1 LSCMSG
7 SRMNDWFNKTHVG
20 DCRVLMR
27 QMIGDG
33 TRVNCVVTS
42 PPYWALRDYGVMGQ
56 FGLERTWIRHV
67 ARMRGVFRLVREL
80 LADDGTLWM
89 NYGDCYAGAPGGF
102 QGKNGQRASRTFTA
116 RIKQRKHGNG
126 LKPKD
131 LVGMP
136 WRVALALQ
144 DDGWWL
150 RSEIIWAKP
159 NPMPESIKD
168 RPTKAHEHLFLL
180 SRSNKYYYDGEAI
193 REASSLD
200 SHARVSR
207 ARLSGY
213 EPLGQTAH
221 KGIAGPRPGVHKKVS
236 GWNMGD
242 GSHST
247 VDHARPKKTDD
258 GRKFIGNGVGFGHGY
273 DEVKKP
279 RVKQNA
285 SFSEIVVDVVPDR
298 NSRSVWNIPT
308 QPFSGAHFAS
318 FPEELVARCILA
330 GSRPGDVVFDPF
342 MGSGTVAQVATDL
355 GRRFV
360 GCELN
365 PEYVELH
372 ELRRTTIGMPI

>member
-1 LSCMSG
+1 VT
-7 SRMNDWFNKTHVG
+7 DWLNKTHVG
-20 DCRVLMR
+20 DCRALMR
-27 QMIGDG
+27 RMAVDG
-33 TRVNCVVTS
+33 VRVNCVVTS
-42 PPYWALRDYGVMGQ
+42 PPYWALRDYGVTGQ

-67 ARMRGVFRLVREL
+67 ARMRDVFRLVREL
-80 LADDGTLWM
+80 LADDGSLWM

-116 RIKQRKHGNG
+116 RIKQRKHGDG

-144 DDGWWL
+144 ADGWWL

-180 SRSNKYYYDGEAI
+180 SRSDQYYYDGESI
-193 REASSLD
+193 REASSPD
-200 SHARVSR
+200 SHARASR

-213 EPLGQTAH
+213 EPPGQTAH
-221 KGIAGPRPGVHKKVS
+221 MGIAGPRPGVHKKVS

-242 GSHST
+242 GSHAT
-247 VDHARPKKTDD
+247 VDHARAKKSRD
-258 GRKFIGNGVGFGHGY
+258 GRKFAGNGVGFGHGY

-285 SFSEIVVDVVPDR
+285 SFAEAVVNLVPDR
-298 NSRSVWNIPT
+298 NARTVWTIPT
-308 QPFSGAHFAS
+308 QPFAGAHFAT
-318 FPEELVARCILA
+318 FPQELVARCILA
-330 GSRPGDVVFDPF
+330 GSRPGDVIFDPF

-355 GRRFV
+355 GRHFI

-365 PEYVELH
+365 PDYVELH
-372 ELRRTTIGMPI
+372 DMRRTTTGMPI